1 MTSNIATYT
10 SKPDSLA
17 VSLKK
22 LWQSRALVWV
32 FAKRDLQVKY
42 SQTVFGFGW
51 SIAKPLIGLGIYVF
65 FFGLV
70 LNWSS
75 NDIPYPIYVLTGLI
89 GWNLFSYI
97 VTSGISS
104 LQESSDLIRKIYF
117 PKTILPLSKTLVGA
131 MEGVISFLLLVPL
144 LVYYN
149 ISFSWHILLLP
160 IVLLYTML
168 CGLFLVFI
176 ISSLAIKKRD
186 LLQVVP
192 FFLNMAIW
200 LTPVF
205 FSASIFP
212 TKYQFLMIYNP
223 IANMVELWRWIFFEN
238 LVFQSVWLINFVIM
252 LFLTLSTFYFFT
264 QQEQK
269 FSDY

>member
-1 MTSNIATYT
+1 MPTSVKTYS
-10 SKPDSLA
+10 SKPDSIWDA
-17 VSLKK
+17 LKK
-22 LWQSRALVWV
+22 LWAFKSLIWV
-32 FAKRDLQVKY
+32 FAKRDLHVKY
-42 SQTVFGFGW
+42 AQTVFGFGW

-70 LNWSS
+70 LNWNS
-75 NDIPYPIYVLTGLI
+75 NDIPYPIYLLTGLI
-89 GWNLFSYI
+89 GWNLFSYT

-104 LQESSDLIRKIYF
+104 VQESSDLIRKIYF
-117 PKTILPLSKTLVGA
+117 PKSILPLSKTLVGVI
-131 MEGVISFLLLVPL
+131 EGLISFLLLVPL
-144 LVYYN
+144 FVYYS

-160 IVLLYTML
+160 IVLFYTTL
-168 CGLFLVFI
+168 CGLFFVFV

-212 TKYQFLMIYNP
+212 VKYQFLMTYNP

-238 LVFQSVWLINFVIM
+238 IAFQSVWGINFVLM
-252 LFLTLSTFYFFT
+252 LFFALSSFYFFT
-264 QQEQK
+264 RQEQK